1 MKRLVFLLLLIFAA
15 GITRTSAALNIDTT
29 KSTKVFTAIE
39 HPPEYPGGP
48 AAFNKHITDNLK
60 YPDVA
65 RLIGVNGRIVLT
77 FVIDREGKVVEVTP
91 TNCIGAG
98 CESEAVKVLQSLKTW
113 QPGIQKGKPVR
124 VQYSVPISFSIGN
137 GIVKLSDLRA
147 SKYGFVFNIKDT
159 LYTIDE
165 TQNILGRSFL
175 SDQVEIAEP
184 FYNADND
191 SKFIMPDKK
200 EIYVVKMKGSYLR
213 LH

>member
-1 MKRLVFLLLLIFAA
+1 MKRLIFFSLLILLAT
-15 GITRTSAALNIDTT
+15 ITRATATLNVDTT
-29 KSTKVFTAIE
+29 KSTAVFTAIE
-39 HPPEYPGGP
+39 HPPQYPGGV
-48 AAFNKHITDNLK
+48 AAFNKHITENLK

-77 FVIDREGKVVEVTP
+77 FVIDRDGKVVEVTP

-137 GIVKLSDLRA
+137 GKVTFNDLRA
-147 SKYGFVFNIKDT
+147 SKYGFVFKIRDV

-165 TQNILGRSFL
+165 AQNILGKSFL

-184 FYNADND
+184 FYNTD
-191 SKFIMPDKK
+191 SDPKFMMPNKK
-200 EIYVVKMKGSYLR
+200 EIYIVKMKAG
-213 LH
+213 

>member
-1 MKRLVFLLLLIFAA
+1 MKRLTFSLLLILLA
-15 GITRTSAALNIDTT
+15 GITYAGITLHIDTG
-29 KSTKVFTAIE
+29 KSNKVFTALE

-48 AAFNKHITDNLK
+48 LAFNKHIAENLK

-77 FVIDREGKVVEVTP
+77 FVIDRDGKVVEVTP

-113 QPGIQKGKPVR
+113 QPGIQNGKPVR
-124 VQYSVPISFSIGN
+124 VQYRVPINFSIGN
-137 GIVKLSDLRA
+137 GKVKLGDLRA
-147 SKYGFVFNIKDT
+147 SNYGFVFKIKGA
-159 LYTIDE
+159 LYTINE
-165 TQNILGRSFL
+165 AQNILGKSFL

-200 EIYVVKMKGSYLR
+200 EIYIIKMKG
-213 LH
+213 

>member
-1 MKRLVFLLLLIFAA
+1 MKRLTFFLLLILLADITYA
-15 GITRTSAALNIDTT
+15 GTTLNIDTN
-29 KSTKVFTAIE
+29 KSNKVFTAIE

-48 AAFNKHITDNLK
+48 LAFNKHITENLK

-77 FVIDREGKVVEVTP
+77 FVIDRDGKVVEVTP

-113 QPGIQKGKPVR
+113 NPGIQKGKPVR
-124 VQYSVPISFSIGN
+124 VRYSVPINFAISKGT
-137 GIVKLSDLRA
+137 VKLNDLRA
-147 SKYGFVFNIKDT
+147 SNYGFIFKIKDT

-165 TQNILGRSFL
+165 AQDILGKAFQ

-191 SKFIMPDKK
+191 SKYIMPDKK
-200 EIYVVKMKGSYLR
+200 EVYVIKMRG
-213 LH
+213 